1 MVSDGSLSHNS
12 TKGTIAEAKY
22 GYQGLSAFIKTE
34 IARDSWLLQNG
45 IVKMV
50 EWHFYFS
57 EASQSIGPS
66 MPLLDALH
74 KAGIKV
80 VIHF

>member
-1 MVSDGSLSHNS
+1 VCKVGKHAGTRNRPLSH
-12 TKGTIAEAKY
+12 
-22 GYQGLSAFIKTE
+22 QGLSAFIKTE